1 MNVRRMPLR
10 LVTAVVCSLAGAL
23 LAQAPPPARNAGAA
37 APVAGDPVKID
48 SGLIAGK
55 LLDGDVRAY
64 LGIPYAAPPVG
75 DLRWRETQPVKPWT
89 GVRAASEYG
98 APCAQR
104 GAARGGPAYSEDC
117 LFLNVWAP
125 TRPAAKKLPVI
136 VFIYGGGYNSGSSSM
151 PNLSGEFLARKGVV
165 YVNFNYRL
173 SVLGSLATPELIAE
187 SPHKAASN
195 YVHTDEIAVL
205 QWIHR
210 NIAQF
215 GGDPGNV
222 TLMGQSSGGM
232 DVCFMQSSPLTKGLI
247 HRVFAM
253 SGSTFPGTPWG
264 ARPLKNVEQAGVEF
278 QAKLGVKSLAEM
290 RALPWEKLL
299 ETSWID
305 INEPA
310 ASDGYVL
317 PEPTPQMFA
326 AHKQTDVPTIVEWC
340 RDETFAAFA
349 NVKTLAEFK
358 AVAQSVAG
366 AKADELLK
374 LYPATNDEEARQM
387 GLKAARAGGVQKP
400 MMAWALAQ
408 AATGKSP
415 VYVSAFSYGQSA
427 GHGRDV
433 GYWHGTV
440 SQPQPGP
447 PGGRGPQITAYDNE
461 LSGNMMDALIAF
473 AKTGDPKTAVVKWP
487 KFDPKNPMRIDFGE
501 RIEAAPVDR
510 GAIFFVNNPDVKVGY
525 GVGARGGP
533 GGPGGPGAP
542 GGPGGRGPGR

>member
-1 MNVRRMPLR
+1 MRYPYVIAL
-10 LVTAVVCSLAGAL
+10 AVGL
-23 LAQAPPPARNAGAA
+23 LAFDTHAISQTSAA
-37 APVAGDPVKID
+37 APGDPVKID
-48 SGLIAGK
+48 SGLISGK
-55 LLDGDVRAY
+55 LVGGDVKAY

-75 DLRWRETQPVKPWT
+75 NLRWRETQPVKPWT
-89 GVRAASEYG
+89 GVRPASEYG

-125 TRPAAKKLPVI
+125 ARPAAKKLPVI
-136 VFIYGGGYNSGSSSM
+136 VFIYGGGYTGGSSSM

-232 DVCFMQSSPLTKGLI
+232 DTCFMQSSPLTKGLI

-278 QAKLGVKSLAEM
+278 QAKLGVKSLADM

-415 VYVSAFSYGQSA
+415 VYASAFSYGQSA

-440 SQPQPGP
+440 SQSAGGP
-447 PGGRGPQITAYDNE
+447 PGRGPQITAYDNE
-461 LSGNMMDALIAF
+461 LSDKMMDALIAF
-473 AKTGDPKTAVVKWP
+473 AKTGDPNTAAVKWP
-487 KFDPKNPMRIDFGE
+487 KFDPKNPIRIDFGE
-501 RIEAAPVDR
+501 RIETVPVDQ
-510 GAIFFVNNPDVKVGY
+510 GAIFFVKNPDVKVGY
-525 GVGARGGP
+525 GAGGRGPGGPGGAAGRGGP
-533 GGPGGPGAP
+533 GGPGGPQ
-542 GGPGGRGPGR
+542 GPGR